1 MGATP
6 RHSGVAFLHLYHA
19 CVPMLSKELLFFI
32 CTLGWFNGL
41 FLSIYFLFFARPK
54 TLSNRLL
61 GVLLLCLSA
70 RVGKSVIWYFTPDMP
85 VFYIQLGLA
94 VCFFI
99 GPLLYLYLETS
110 TRQKNEILP
119 AQKALLA
126 LSLLFVLV
134 LLTFF
139 TQPEHLPLW
148 KKYFVRLIYIQW
160 LGFVLVSAR
169 FIVPILRQITRDVPI
184 PGHEK
189 WLLAVYCSNL
199 MVVLNY
205 IMALFKILNVAYI
218 TGSITFTIVLY
229 LNVLIVIYR
238 KKTDDLFGPATPKYQ
253 SKKMESTEAATL
265 IARLEMITNTPES
278 YRNEQLKLADVA
290 RQMDIPSHQLS
301 QLLND
306 NLQKNFSTYMHE
318 LRIRKACE
326 LMVLQPDIKTEVL
339 GYEVGYQSKSTF
351 FAAFKKVMGTTPAVY
366 REKMIQKP

>member
-6 RHSGVAFLHLYHA
+6 RCSGVAFLHLYP
-19 CVPMLSKELLFFI
+19 CFCSMLSKELLFFI

-41 FLSIYFLFFARPK
+41 FLSVYFLFFAPPK
-54 TLSNRLL
+54 TLANRLL

-70 RVGKSVIWYFTPDMP
+70 RIGKSVIWYFTPDMP
-85 VFYIQLGLA
+85 VIYIQLGLA

-110 TRQKNEILP
+110 TRQKNEISTH
-119 AQKALLA
+119 QKALLA
-126 LSLLFVLV
+126 LGLLFVLV
-134 LLTFF
+134 LLAFF

-148 KKYFVRLIYIQW
+148 KKYFVRLIYLQW
-160 LGFVLVSAR
+160 LGFVLVAAR
-169 FIVPILRQITRDVPI
+169 FIAPILRQIARGAHLQ
-184 PGHEK
+184 GHEK

-205 IMALFKILNVAYI
+205 TMAFFKILNVAYI

-229 LNVLIVIYR
+229 LNVLIVMYR

-253 SKKMESTEAATL
+253 SKKMESAEAAAL
-265 IARLEMITNTPES
+265 IARLETITNTPEF
-278 YRNEQLKLADVA
+278 YHNEQLKLADLA
-290 RQMDIPSHQLS
+290 HQMGISSHQLS

-318 LRIRKACE
+318 LRIRKACD
-326 LMVLQPDIKTEVL
+326 LMAHNPDLKTEVL

-351 FAAFKKVMGTTPAVY
+351 FAAFKKVMGTTPAAY
-366 REKMIQKP
+366 REKMIQKQ